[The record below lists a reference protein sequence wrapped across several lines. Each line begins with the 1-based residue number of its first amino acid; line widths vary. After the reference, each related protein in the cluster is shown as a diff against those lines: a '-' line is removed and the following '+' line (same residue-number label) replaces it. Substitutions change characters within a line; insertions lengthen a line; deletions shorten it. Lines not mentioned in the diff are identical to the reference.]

1 MIKIIGLGPGSS
13 DALTLGA
20 VEAIRNAGHVYLRTK
35 IHPTVKYLIEKGI
48 KFETY
53 DDRYEKGTN
62 FDEIYESIAEDLI
75 LQHEKHGDIVYA
87 VPGHPLVAEKSVSI
101 LINLC
106 RGKDIP
112 IQIVPAVSFID
123 VMLERLQIDPINGIK
138 IIDAFD
144 LGEELLDK
152 RTGIIITQV
161 YDNLIASEVKL
172 KLLDYYRGNE
182 NMEIYF
188 VRGAGIPEVESIR
201 KIKIYELDRQKDIDY
216 LTSVYVPQCTGI
228 NKDFP
233 DLVHIMDI
241 LRGDGG
247 CPWDKEQ
254 THETLKQN
262 LIEESYEVLDAID
275 KNDFEHMKEELG
287 DVLLQVVFHAR
298 MGKEEGYFDIQDVV
312 QGICDKMI
320 NRHPHIFGDI
330 KADSSEEVLKNWD
343 EIKKK
348 EHRIESYT
356 DELRYIPKNLP
367 ALMRADKVQRKAK
380 KVGFDWDNVEGAI
393 SKVLEELNEVKDV
406 YKGKNRAKIIEEVG
420 DLIFAAVN
428 VSRFLDID
436 PEIALNSTIDKF
448 IERFAYMDNKAKEA
462 GLDLADMKLEEM
474 DRLWEQSKKKSQ

>member
-1 MIKIIGLGPGSS
+1 MIKIVGLGPGSG
-13 DALTLGA
+13 DALTLAA
-20 VEAIRNAGHVYLRTK
+20 VEALKDGKHVYLRTK
-35 IHPTVKYLIEKGI
+35 IHPTADYLTEKGI

-53 DDRYEKGTN
+53 DDRYEKGKS
-62 FDEIYESIAEDLI
+62 FDEIYEAIAENLI
-75 LQHEKHGDIVYA
+75 LQHEKYGDIVYA
-87 VPGHPLVAEKSVSI
+87 VPGHPLVAEKSVNI
-101 LINLC
+101 LLSLC
-106 RGKDIP
+106 REKDIE
-112 IQIVPAVSFID
+112 IKILPAVSFID
-123 VMLERLQIDPINGIK
+123 VILERLQIDPINGLK
-138 IIDAFD
+138 IVDAFD

-152 RTGIIITQV
+152 RSGIIITQV

-172 KLLDYYRGNE
+172 KLLDYYRGSE
-182 NMEIYF
+182 DMEVYF
-188 VRGAGIPEVESIR
+188 VRGAGIPGIESIR

-216 LTSVYVPQCTGI
+216 LTSVYVPACPEM

-254 THETLKQN
+254 THETLKQC
-262 LIEESYEVLDAID
+262 LIEESYEVLEAID
-275 KNDFEHMKEELG
+275 KKDPELMKEELG

-298 MGKEEGYFDIQDVV
+298 MGKEEGYFDIADIV
-312 QGICDKMI
+312 QGISDKMI
-320 NRHPHIFGDI
+320 NRHPHIFGDV
-330 KADSSEEVLKNWD
+330 KADTSEEVLRNWD

-348 EHRIESYT
+348 EHKISGYT
-356 DELRYIPKNLP
+356 DELKYIPKNLP

-393 SKVLEELNEVKDV
+393 SKVSEELNEVKDV

-428 VSRFLDID
+428 VSRFLDIN

-448 IERFAYMDNKAKEA
+448 IDRFGFMENKAKES
-462 GLDLADMKLEEM
+462 GLDLADMNLEQM
-474 DRLWEQSKKKSQ
+474 DELWEQSKKKS